1 MVNTL
6 IEGLKE
12 RISKA
17 ITVNHSVGIL
27 LPGNNYSDLTQAFFT
42 HMISRPEDAWVYV
55 TITRPYETVVKD
67 IEGLP
72 DNTNIRFIDCVSRAA
87 GIPNADANPNCI
99 FIESP
104 TMLEQLGLEI
114 SNIFKEVDENTN
126 KYLILDSISTLMIYN
141 DPELVTEFFYHLSNR
156 TRTKNIHTISIA
168 IEEEDVDIYTN
179 KLIYL
184 NDKILKVRDSFI

>member
-17 ITVNHSVGIL
+17 ISINQSVGIV
-27 LPGNNYSDLTQAFFT
+27 LPGNNYSDLVQALFEYMGDRT
-42 HMISRPEDAWVYV
+42 EDAWVYV
-55 TITRPYETVVKD
+55 TITRPFETIVKQFGD
-67 IEGLP
+67 VLNGR
-72 DNTNIRFIDCVSRAA
+72 NIKFIDCISRAA
-87 GIPNADANPNCI
+87 GISLVDPNCI

-104 TMLEQLGLEI
+104 TMLEKLDLEI
-114 SNIFKEVDENTN
+114 LNIFKEVDENIK
-126 KYLILDSISTLMIYN
+126 KYLIIDSLSTLIIYN
-141 DPELVTEFFYHLSNR
+141 DPEIVTEFFYHLANK
-156 TRTKNIHTISIA
+156 TRAKDIHTVSLA
-168 IEEEDVDIYTN
+168 IEEEDGVDKHLN